1 MLDASRAGECI
12 GRQTVRSPR
21 QHLVVVSDR
30 DVENASEREICVWK
44 GRIDNPGQASC
55 RIRWHESSWR
65 TAFRPRETGASV
77 ARSAPSSGIRLG
89 GGSGGLANPTRV
101 TPEESKEARKGHRGI
116 RGIQP
121 ACEYRFH
128 CIVCTLLGRGISSSR
143 HRSFGF
149 VHARTSGRRRTISM
163 DGPTPEVARR
173 VLSWVRGKSDRL
185 PASSAKRWFSD
196 HRVGYAIT
204 RVVTRIRRP

>member
-1 MLDASRAGECI
+1 MNGRSASGRGGSTIPVKPPAEFVGTNRHGERRSVLGKPGRALRVPHRRAEFVSVVGVVASRIQRGSHP
-12 GRQTVRSPR
+12 RSRRKP
-21 QHLVVVSDR
+21 
-30 DVENASEREICVWK
+30 
-44 GRIDNPGQASC
+44 
-55 RIRWHESSWR
+55 
-65 TAFRPRETGASV
+65 
-77 ARSAPSSGIRLG
+77 ARVIAL
-89 GGSGGLANPTRV
+89 
-101 TPEESKEARKGHRGI
+101 

-173 VLSWVRGKSDRL
+173 VLCWVRGKSDRL